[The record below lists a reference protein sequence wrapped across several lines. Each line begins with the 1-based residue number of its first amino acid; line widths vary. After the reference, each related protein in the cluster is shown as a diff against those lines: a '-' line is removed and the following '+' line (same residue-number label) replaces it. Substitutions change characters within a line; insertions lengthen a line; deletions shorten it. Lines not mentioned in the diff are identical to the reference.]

1 MKRFVLLMVLA
12 GVMLWTMPVMAQEE
26 EESLGDMA
34 TEETASMREATYKEL
49 AKAQEAAEAERY
61 SEAIAVLDKLGKQ
74 DLNNYER
81 SQTLNLY
88 AYIYYSQDNMPRA
101 INAYEQL
108 LSQPELPEAL
118 KTGTV
123 YTLSQLH
130 FSVENWQK
138 AIDHLEWWMTLAN
151 DQENL
156 VAYEMMAQ
164 AYYQKE
170 EYRKAL
176 VPAQKVISLTK
187 AEGKKVKEHSYLL
200 MRVLYYELED
210 YERVKGV
217 LKELIKQ
224 YPKKQYWIQLA
235 SVYGQQEDQRGQL
248 NVLEL
253 AYLQDYLNKETE
265 VMTYASLLLNEDLP
279 LRAARV
285 LQKGLD
291 DGLIQSTLN
300 NWRLLAQA
308 WMMCQEDEQALPA
321 LTRAAELSSDGKLD
335 VMLAQSYMNLDRWS
349 EAVTA
354 ARNAIRKGGLD
365 RVDQA
370 HVMIGQSY
378 FNMKSYEEARQAFTS
393 AQADRRSR
401 QLAAQW
407 LSYIDSEEERQA
419 KLAEALD

>member
-12 GVMLWTMPVMAQEE
+12 GVMLWTMPVVAQED
-26 EESLGDMA
+26 EESLGDLA

-88 AYIYYSQDNMPRA
+88 AYIYYSQDNMPKA

-108 LSQPELPEAL
+108 LAQPDLPEAL

-123 YTLSQLH
+123 YTLSQLF

-138 AIDHLEWWMTLAN
+138 SIDHLEWWMTLTN
-151 DQENL
+151 DKENL
-156 VAYEMMAQ
+156 TAYEMMAQ

-176 VPAQKVISLTK
+176 VPAQKVISLTQ

-200 MRVLYYELED
+200 ERVLYYELED
-210 YERVKGV
+210 YDRVKGM

-235 SVYGQQEDQRGQL
+235 SVYGQEEDQRGQL

-253 AYLQDYLNKETE
+253 AYLQGYLNKETE
-265 VMTYASLLLNEDLP
+265 VMTYASLLLNEELP
-279 LRAARV
+279 LRAAKV

-291 DGLIQSTLN
+291 DGS
-300 NWRLLAQA
+300 
-308 WMMCQEDEQALPA
+308 
-321 LTRAAELSSDGKLD
+321 
-335 VMLAQSYMNLDRWS
+335 
-349 EAVTA
+349 
-354 ARNAIRKGGLD
+354 D
-365 RVDQA
+365 RVERW
-370 HVMIGQSY
+370 ITGGCW
-378 FNMKSYEEARQAFTS
+378 
-393 AQADRRSR
+393 RRR
-401 QLAAQW
+401 G
-407 LSYIDSEEERQA
+407 
-419 KLAEALD
+419 